1 MTAPTFRPIDAGAYD
16 DDTAL
21 SAEHGRRLV
30 RDTLAG
36 LNQRPMHAA
45 NPFQRYAG
53 DGTELQTL
61 WRWCIN
67 WGYIGP
73 FTVFSP
79 RAGTV
84 RLLLGLRTNGGA
96 GAVRLYAGTSRDFPS
111 ESQMNADTDG
121 GTVGEQ
127 AYYRLTTSSA
137 DIALVVPV
145 VPGRNVI
152 WLAIRC
158 EEDTTRT
165 RETFTG
171 SALASVSTF
180 GQPIVNVNA
189 TDDDP
194 VGMFVETALSSG
206 QHSSGAFSSFTVAA
220 LSGSEIPI
228 VFEPSLDEW
237 VTQFVTPAAIR
248 YAEVGWTTA
257 LYIDSVSIDGTG
269 SLTLE
274 DRQFGPAFRYDQFLS
289 AAFAGQAVQEAM
301 TAHTAR
307 LPIVAFGDGLIGS
320 NATAAQNSLFQRL
333 RRAALASPTGS
344 PNVFETVCTVSLGA
358 AAATPAIDWQEV
370 MPGRSHR
377 FDVYTSVLVVL
388 TTPGITPPAEIE
400 YRARIVDAAGTA
412 LATGDVV
419 TLVQSTI
426 NSASTPAGVQGVFT
440 GRSTTGTGTLYGLEG
455 MSVRSDIG
463 VFIPITLSV
472 EPTGNLDVAAVQ
484 RLEIQVRAVDPAL
497 SAFLIIT
504 PPCVQMADL

>member
-1 MTAPTFRPIDAGAYD
+1 MTAPTFRPIDGTAYAD
-16 DDTAL
+16 NTAL

-84 RLLLGLRTNGGA
+84 RLLLGLRTNGGN
-96 GAVRLYAGTSRDFPS
+96 GAVRLYAGTSRDFPG
-111 ESQMNADTDG
+111 ESQMITDTNSA
-121 GTVGEQ
+121 TVGEQ

-171 SALASVSTF
+171 PNLARSFSGRPSIDVE
-180 GQPIVNVNA
+180 PV
-189 TDDDP
+189 DDDP
-194 VGMFVETALSSG
+194 IGMFAEVSGDSSE
-206 QHSSGAFSSFTVAA
+206 HSAGSFSQFTVPD
-220 LSGSEIPI
+220 LQTGIRDSGIPV

-237 VTQFVTPAAIR
+237 VTRFSSPNTVGYVEI
-248 YAEVGWTTA
+248 GWTTA

-274 DRQFGPAFRYDQFLS
+274 DRQFGPAFRYRQFLS
-289 AAFAGQAVQEAM
+289 ASFAGQAVQEAM

-320 NATAAQNSLFQRL
+320 NATAAQDSLFQRL
-333 RRAALASPTGS
+333 RRAALSSST
-344 PNVFETVCTVSLGA
+344 FQTVATVGLGV

-419 TLVQSTI
+419 TLAQNTL
-426 NSASTPAGVQGVFT
+426 NSASTPAGVQGFWT
-440 GRSTTGTGTLYGLEG
+440 GQSTFGVGTLYGLEG
-455 MSVRSDIG
+455 MSVRNDIG

-497 SAFLIIT
+497 SAFMIIT